1 MQTPLFIQSDSEPT
15 TFLPVEFI
23 LSLKEALEE
32 KQRLYEKL
40 PAEIEVLA
48 KRYAAAM
55 VFAPPD
61 FDPSKPAPKAAPAP
75 ATPPN
80 KIVTLSPPK
89 VAVKRRVAKPKVK
102 PIKPMGW
109 RKALQTILEDAAD
122 GMIHQSLLKLAR
134 EKHTFPPSSGEKGF
148 YNAIAK
154 LINAG
159 SVVKHGN
166 ILFAASVYKK
176 KKAAD
181 DLPSVPETQRRTGSS
196 AELIR
201 TILTGKPDGLTG
213 PELRKILA
221 AMPDAPKS
229 LREHGQYVYNI
240 LGTMMGVGEV
250 IKENSL
256 YRLSTGGGK

>member
-1 MQTPLFIQSDSEPT
+1 MQTPLFMQSDADST

-23 LSLKEALEE
+23 LSLKELLDE
-32 KQRLYEKL
+32 KRRLYEKL
-40 PAEIEVLA
+40 PAEIEALA

-55 VFAPPD
+55 EFAPPD
-61 FDPSKPAPKAAPAP
+61 FEPSKPATKAAPAP
-75 ATPPN
+75 AAPPHN
-80 KIVTLSPPK
+80 VLSLSPPN
-89 VAVKRRVAKPKVK
+89 AAGKRRTVKPK
-102 PIKPMGW
+102 PAKPMGW
-109 RKALQTILEDAAD
+109 RKALLVILEGD
-122 GMIHQSLLKLAR
+122 GMPHQILLKVAR
-134 EKHTFPPSSGEKGF
+134 EKYNFPPSIGEKGF

-166 ILFAASVYKK
+166 ILFSASVYEKK
-176 KKAAD
+176 KEAD
-181 DLPSVPETQRRTGSS
+181 ELPSVPETQRRTGSS

-201 TILTGKPDGLTG
+201 IILTGKPDGLTG

-250 IKENSL
+250 VKENSL
-256 YRLSTGGGK
+256 YRLSAGGGK